1 MVPVGL
7 LGLEV
12 LEAFDPRQG
21 VPAAAA
27 VAAAVAAAASAA
39 VASTSLGRF
48 SKLVLTEWSAGLSL

>member
-1 MVPVGL
+1 MVQVVPVGQ
-7 LGLEV
+7 GLEV

-27 VAAAVAAAASAA
+27 VAAAAVAASAASAA

-48 SKLVLTEWSAGLSL
+48 SKCSPSGQQV